1 MPSNGSK
8 PLGFCLPGDL
18 LQCYRSH
25 HQVQTAW
32 QSVWRRCVATPLSV
46 HTHPV
51 RFERGRLTVHAD
63 AAVWATQLRHQLKRL
78 QQSLQQQPL
87 FADLSEIQVRVR
99 PPATALT
106 PAQAQEPPSR
116 PALSAPARRLLRKL
130 ADSVQDP
137 GLSQSLKRLSESK

>member
-1 MPSNGSK
+1 MPRNGPK
-8 PLGFCLPGDL
+8 TLGFCLPGDL

-32 QSVWRRCVATPLSV
+32 QSVWRQCIATPLSV
-46 HTHPV
+46 HTYPV

-63 AAVWATQLRHQLKRL
+63 AAVWASQLRHQLKRL
-78 QQSLQQQPL
+78 QQSLQKQPL
-87 FADLSEIQVRVR
+87 FADLNEIQVRVR

-106 PAQAQEPPSR
+106 PAQAQESPPR
-116 PALSAPARRLLRKL
+116 PVLSAPARQLLRKL

-137 GLSQSLKRLSESK
+137 DLSRSLKRLSESK